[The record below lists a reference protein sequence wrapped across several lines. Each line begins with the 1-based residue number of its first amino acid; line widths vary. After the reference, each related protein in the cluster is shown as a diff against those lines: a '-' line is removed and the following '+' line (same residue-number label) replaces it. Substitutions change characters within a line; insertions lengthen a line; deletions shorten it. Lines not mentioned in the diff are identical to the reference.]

1 MKIIFLDL
9 DGVLNTWQ
17 YSSYLVN
24 SGIEEFDENGSL
36 FDPEA
41 IKNLQYIIDS
51 THAHIVISS
60 TWRFDGFQ
68 TMSKIWNDRKMPGEI
83 IGTTPHL
90 TMAYFENVDTNE
102 AWQKHPIGSRG
113 MEIDEWL
120 RLNTNQKLEPLTYA
134 ILDDEDDFLLHQAE
148 HVVLTDPMEGITRE
162 VADKVINILK

>member
-60 TWRFDGFQ
+60 TW
-68 TMSKIWNDRKMPGEI
+68 
-83 IGTTPHL
+83 
-90 TMAYFENVDTNE
+90 
-102 AWQKHPIGSRG
+102 
-113 MEIDEWL
+113 
-120 RLNTNQKLEPLTYA
+120 
-134 ILDDEDDFLLHQAE
+134 
-148 HVVLTDPMEGITRE
+148 
-162 VADKVINILK
+162 